1 MSVERRLIPALA
13 LLFATTVYAQVPIKL
28 QGTWV
33 ITSAEGRKLPAGAH
47 VAMVIGADGYQG
59 ITNGKINERGTM
71 KVDAS
76 VKPMAID
83 LVISEGTSAGKTQL
97 AVAEVSGDTLQLA
110 LAEPGAA
117 SRPSA
122 VTEQGLTLTRIQ
134 PLADGLAGRWEATI
148 TVGERSQR
156 VSLTLSN
163 GTDGL
168 ARGTLGPAGENVG
181 TPLNAVVQMGS
192 TVRLI
197 LSSARATFE
206 GSLENG
212 ELRGT
217 WTQGPQS
224 VHAVFKKP

>member
-1 MSVERRLIPALA
+1 MSTQHRLIP
-13 LLFATTVYAQVPIKL
+13 LLVLTLATTASAQVPAAL
-28 QGTWV
+28 HGTWV

-76 VKPMAID
+76 AKPMAID
-83 LVISEGTSAGKTQL
+83 LAISEGTSAGKTQL

-110 LAEPGAA
+110 LAEPGST
-117 SRPSA
+117 SRPTA
-122 VTEQGLTLTRIQ
+122 VTQQGLTLTKIK
-134 PLADGLAGRWEATI
+134 PLAAGLAGRWEASI
-148 TVGERSQR
+148 TVGSVTQH
-156 VSLTLSN
+156 VALTLMS
-163 GTDGL
+163 GPDGL
-168 ARGTLGPAGENVG
+168 ATGTLGPADGNAA
-181 TPLNAVVQMGS
+181 PLNAVVQMGS

-206 GSLENG
+206 GTLENG

-217 WTQGPQS
+217 WSQGPQS
-224 VHAVFKKP
+224 VPAVFKKS